1 MRVKIGTSLNVKL
14 RGVSE
19 DSIPSLMCEHK
30 ADGDLPT
37 SRREAQDRQR

>member
-19 DSIPSLMCEHK
+19 DSIPSLMCELK